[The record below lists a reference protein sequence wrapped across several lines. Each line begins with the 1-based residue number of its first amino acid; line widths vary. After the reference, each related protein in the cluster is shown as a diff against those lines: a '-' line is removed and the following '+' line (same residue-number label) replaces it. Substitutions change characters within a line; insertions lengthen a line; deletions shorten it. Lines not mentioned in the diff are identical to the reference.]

1 MCTQNQRRYIFV
13 GVWKP
18 NFENNVNNILL
29 QTERCANPEEDI
41 SINDF
46 QYCKAH
52 PDQTR
57 GPMYCRGGW
66 ASKGS
71 EGSLVK

>member
-1 MCTQNQRRYIFV
+1 M
-13 GVWKP
+13 
-18 NFENNVNNILL
+18 NNILL

-41 SINDF
+41 SVNDF